1 MEEQNHELQRGVDLL
16 SSLLTVGNLFFG
28 YISIL
33 SSARGTPADLDFA
46 AKAIGWAVLFD
57 TLDGRVARLRK
68 GASPFGK
75 ELDSLADVIS
85 FGIAPA
91 FLALVWGLRGVRV
104 EAAANPELAMHI
116 YQAGWIA
123 CFCFL
128 ICGAWR
134 LARFNI
140 LPATPTPDP
149 GVHAHT
155 HRDFIGMPIPAGAAV
170 IAAIVHAFGDPL
182 YDWRWAAAWTGLVL
196 VLAALMVSPI
206 RYPSFKGGGLGGRHR
221 SLIGIAALIA
231 LIWFYSR
238 PVLLVM
244 AGGYLL
250 IGLVGAVRRRLT
262 GSHT

>member
-1 MEEQNHELQRGVDLL
+1 MEEQNHEIQRGVDLL
-16 SSLLTVGNLFFG
+16 SSLLTVGNLFLG

-33 SSARGTPADLDFA
+33 STARGTPADLEGA

-57 TLDGRVARLRK
+57 GLDGRVARLRK
-68 GASPFGK
+68 VASPFGK

-116 YQAGWIA
+116 YQVGWIA

-128 ICGAWR
+128 IAGAWR

-140 LPATPTPDP
+140 LPASAAPDTA
-149 GVHAHT
+149 GLA

-196 VLAALMVSPI
+196 GLALLMVSPV
-206 RYPSFKGGGLGGRHR
+206 RYPSFKGAGLGGRHR
-221 SLIGIAALIA
+221 SLIGLAALIA

-238 PVLLVM
+238 PVLLIM

-262 GSHT
+262 GHHA

>member
-1 MEEQNHELQRGVDLL
+1 MEEQNHEIQRGVDLL

-28 YISIL
+28 YISVL

-46 AKAIGWAVLFD
+46 ARAIGWAVLFD

-68 GASPFGK
+68 GASHFGK

-85 FGIAPA
+85 FGVAPA

-104 EAAANPELAMHI
+104 EAAANPELALHI

-140 LPATPTPDP
+140 LPASPAADP
-149 GVHAHT
+149 GVHA

-170 IAAIVHAFGDPL
+170 VAALVHAFQEPL

-196 VLAALMVSPI
+196 VLAFLMVSPI
-206 RYPSFKGGGLGGRHR
+206 RYPSFKDVSLGGRHR
-221 SLIGIAALIA
+221 SLIGIAVLIA
-231 LIWFYSR
+231 LIYFYSR
-238 PVLLVM
+238 HVLLIL

-262 GSHT
+262 GPHA

>member
-1 MEEQNHELQRGVDLL
+1 MEEQNHEIERGVDLL
-16 SSLLTVGNLFFG
+16 SSLLTVASLFFG

-33 SSARGTPADLDFA
+33 SSARGTPADLDWA

-68 GASPFGK
+68 VASHFGK
-75 ELDSLADVIS
+75 ELDSLADIIS
-85 FGIAPA
+85 FGVAPA

-104 EAAANPELAMHI
+104 EAAANPELALHI

-128 ICGAWR
+128 ISGAWR

-140 LPATPTPDP
+140 LPGSAAPDTA
-149 GVHAHT
+149 GLA

-170 IAAIVHAFGDPL
+170 IAGLVHAFQEPL
-182 YDWRWAAAWTGLVL
+182 YDWRWAAAWTGLVV
-196 VLAALMVSPI
+196 VLAFLMVSPI
-206 RYPSFKGGGLGGRHR
+206 RYPSFKEVSLGGRRR
-221 SLIGIAALIA
+221 SLIGIAVLLALT
-231 LIWFYSR
+231 WFYSR

-244 AGGYLL
+244 AIGYLL
-250 IGLVGAVRRRLT
+250 TGPVGAVRRRLT
-262 GSHT
+262 GRHP

>member
-1 MEEQNHELQRGVDLL
+1 MEEQNHEIQRGVDLL
-16 SSLLTVGNLFFG
+16 SSLLTVANLFFG

-33 SSARGTPADLDFA
+33 STARGTPADLDWA

-68 GASPFGK
+68 GASHFGK

-85 FGIAPA
+85 FGVAPA
-91 FLALVWGLRGVRV
+91 FLGLVWGLRGVRM
-104 EAAANPELAMHI
+104 EAAANPETALHI

-128 ICGAWR
+128 IAGAWR

-140 LPATPTPDP
+140 LPASAASDTAGPS
-149 GVHAHT
+149 

-170 IAAIVHAFGDPL
+170 IAALVHAFQEPL
-182 YDWRWAAAWTGLVL
+182 YDWRWAAAWTVL
-196 VLAALMVSPI
+196 VGVLALLMVSPM
-206 RYPSFKGGGLGGRHR
+206 RYPSFKGAGGLGGRHR
-221 SLIGIAALIA
+221 SLIGLAALIA

-244 AGGYLL
+244 AAGYLL
-250 IGLVGAVRRRLT
+250 MGPVGAVRRRLT
-262 GSHT
+262 GHHT

>member
-1 MEEQNHELQRGVDLL
+1 MEEQNHEIQRGVDLL

-33 SSARGTPADLDFA
+33 STARGTPADLDWA

-68 GASPFGK
+68 GASHFGK

-128 ICGAWR
+128 IAGAWR

-140 LPATPTPDP
+140 LPSSAGPDTAGP
-149 GVHAHT
+149 S

-170 IAAIVHAFGDPL
+170 IATMVHAFGDPL

-196 VLAALMVSPI
+196 GLALLMVSPV
-206 RYPSFKGGGLGGRHR
+206 RYPSFKGAGVGGRHR
-221 SLIGIAALIA
+221 SLIGLAALIA

-250 IGLVGAVRRRLT
+250 MGLVGAVRRRLT
-262 GSHT
+262 GHHT

>member
-1 MEEQNHELQRGVDLL
+1 MEEQNHEVQRGVDLL
-16 SSLLTVGNLFFG
+16 SSLLTVANLFFG
-28 YISIL
+28 YYAIL
-33 SSARGTPADLDFA
+33 RSARGTPADLDFA
-46 AKAIGWAVLFD
+46 AICIGLAVLCD
-57 TLDGRVARLRK
+57 TLDGRVARFRK
-68 GASPFGK
+68 AASHFGK

-85 FGIAPA
+85 FGVAPA

-128 ICGAWR
+128 IAGAWR

-140 LPATPTPDP
+140 LPASAASDTAGPS
-149 GVHAHT
+149 

-170 IAAIVHAFGDPL
+170 IAAMVHAFGDPL

-196 VLAALMVSPI
+196 VLAFLMVSPI

-221 SLIGIAALIA
+221 SLIGLAALIA

-250 IGLVGAVRRRLT
+250 MGLVGAVRRRLT
-262 GSHT
+262 GHHA

>member
-1 MEEQNHELQRGVDLL
+1 MEEQNHEVQRGVDLL
-16 SSLLTVGNLFFG
+16 SSLLTVANLFFG

-33 SSARGTPADLDFA
+33 SSARGTPADLDWA

-68 GASPFGK
+68 GASHFGK

-85 FGIAPA
+85 FGVAPA
-91 FLALVWGLRGVRV
+91 FLALVWGLRGVRM
-104 EAAANPELAMHI
+104 EAAANPETALHI

-128 ICGAWR
+128 IAGAWR

-140 LPATPTPDP
+140 LPASAGPDTAGP
-149 GVHAHT
+149 S

-170 IAAIVHAFGDPL
+170 IAALVHAFQEPL
-182 YDWRWAAAWTGLVL
+182 YDWRWAAAWTALVG
-196 VLAALMVSPI
+196 VLALLMVSPM
-206 RYPSFKGGGLGGRHR
+206 RYPSFKGGTGLGGRNR
-221 SLIGIAALIA
+221 SLIGLAALIA

-244 AGGYLL
+244 AAGYLL
-250 IGLVGAVRRRLT
+250 MGPVGAVRRRLT
-262 GSHT
+262 GHHS

>member
-1 MEEQNHELQRGVDLL
+1 MEEQNHEHQRGVDLL
-16 SSLLTVGNLFFG
+16 SSLLTVANLFFG

-33 SSARGTPADLDFA
+33 SSARGTPADLDWA

-68 GASPFGK
+68 GASHFGK

-85 FGIAPA
+85 FGVAPA
-91 FLALVWGLRGVRV
+91 FLALVWGLRSVRP

-140 LPATPTPDP
+140 LPGSAAPDTP
-149 GVHAHT
+149 GHS

-170 IAAIVHAFGDPL
+170 IAATVHFYGEPL

-196 VLAALMVSPI
+196 VLAFLMVSPI
-206 RYPSFKGGGLGGRHR
+206 RYPSFKAGGLGGRHR
-221 SLIGIAALIA
+221 SIIAIAALIA

-238 PVLLVM
+238 PVLLVAA
-244 AGGYLL
+244 AGYMLT
-250 IGLVGAVRRRLT
+250 GLVGAARRRLT
-262 GSHT
+262 GRHT